1 MKRIYHHYSKWED
14 YKNGMYETST
24 PDNEDELILLGISLL
39 TDSDAFYNVC
49 IKILEKR
56 NNSTDVNLGK
66 VNYKRKE
73 WFGQAA
79 CSYAHGVT
87 ELTTRKCWAE
97 LTDNERD
104 EANRVAKIIIDKY
117 EKQNTKIHSGLDQK
131 VLF

>member
-1 MKRIYHHYSKWED
+1 MKRIYHHYLKWED

-39 TDSDAFYNVC
+39 THSDVFYNIC
-49 IKILEKR
+49 IKILKEWKY
-56 NNSTDVNLGK
+56 SADVNLS
-66 VNYKRKE
+66 NPSSNRKA
-73 WFGQAA
+73 WLGQAA
-79 CSYAHGVT
+79 CNYAHGIT

-97 LTDNERD
+97 LTESERI

-117 EKQNTKIHSGLDQK
+117 EKQNTKLHSGLDQK